1 MSFLNLNLKK
11 ENTSSPKTDAYV
23 QQAQNVWS
31 MLDDM
36 AANDPKAYKLI
47 KCIFNDYL
55 DLIIINSL

>member
-11 ENTSSPKTDAYV
+11 ENTSSSKKDSYI

-36 AANDPKAYKLI
+36 AVNDPKAYK
-47 KCIFNDYL
+47 
-55 DLIIINSL
+55 